1 MIAITYLLTSKWH
14 AVDDFGVLLLAVID
28 LGIVTIIVL
37 NI

>member
-14 AVDDFGVLLLAVID
+14 PVDDFGVFILALVD
-28 LGIVTIIVL
+28 LGIITVIVM